1 MSIEQCGLVVIH
13 FLKDGFHKGLANEAT
28 AIRYAIPIA
37 ETIQRAELTFVEHDR
52 YSKIARLLLHGGE
65 GLWVTGYGLAV
76 RGARSRKRV
85 SHLHKRGFGR
95 FSLRKE
101 DHRRIG

>member
-13 FLKDGFHKGLANEAT
+13 FLKDGFHEGLANEAT

-52 YSKIARLLLHGGE
+52 YSKIARLLLH
-65 GLWVTGYGLAV
+65 L
-76 RGARSRKRV
+76 RNRKRV

-95 FSLRKE
+95 IFLRKE

>member
-52 YSKIARLLLHGGE
+52 YSKIARLLLHGGR
-65 GLWVTGYGLAV
+65 GVMGYRV
-76 RGARSRKRV
+76 RVSGWGVRSRKRV

-95 FSLRKE
+95 FFLRKE

>member
-1 MSIEQCGLVVIH
+1 MIGDLIEQCGLIVIH

-52 YSKIARLLLHGGE
+52 YSKIARLLLHGGR
-65 GLWVTGYGLAV
+65 GVMGYRV
-76 RGARSRKRV
+76 RV
-85 SHLHKRGFGR
+85 SG
-95 FSLRKE
+95 
-101 DHRRIG
+101 